1 MRRREFLV
9 GVVGGAAAAWPVA
22 ARAQQ
27 GESVRRIGIILPAA
41 SDDAEFQ
48 TRLAAFHQ
56 ALEQLGWII
65 GRNVRIDTRWATTNA
80 DEIRRHALEMVALS
94 PDVILAHGATTLA
107 PLLQANRTVPIVF
120 VVVADPVGG
129 GFVESLARPGGRA
142 TGFMPFEY
150 SLSGKWLELL
160 KQIAPDVTRVAVLR
174 DTANP
179 TGIGQFGVIQAIAPS
194 LRIELSPIN
203 MRDAGEIER
212 AISAFARTP
221 HGGLLLTASGLA
233 QLHRDLII
241 ALAARHKLPA
251 IYFERR
257 FASAGGLVSYGP
269 DYVDEYRR
277 AAAYIDRILR
287 GEKAADLP
295 VQAPTKYELVIN
307 LKTAKAAGLT
317 VPQSLLSTADEVIE

>member
-1 MRRREFLV
+1 MRRREFLGALG
-9 GVVGGAAAAWPVA
+9 GVVAAWPGV

-27 GESVRRIGIILPAA
+27 SGIRRVGILLPAA
-41 SDDAEFQ
+41 ADDVEAQ
-48 TRLAAFHQ
+48 TRLGAFLQ
-56 ALEQLGWII
+56 GLQQSGWSI

-317 VPQSLLSTADEVIE
+317 VPQSLLSTADEVID